1 MQTKI
6 VYTLVSDN
14 SDTYLEQALL
24 SVYSLRL
31 HNPQAIVELVVD
43 QFTAMTIVDKR
54 EEIKKYITNLI
65 EIEVP
70 SELNKV
76 QRSRYLKTNLRAFI
90 KGDYLFIDCDTV
102 ICDNLDEIDNF
113 DGDLG
118 MVPDINGDLPLKDNT
133 VIERCH
139 KAGFT
144 NLKEKPYYNS
154 GVIFSR
160 DTEISH
166 KLYAEWAKL
175 WHLSNEKGVS
185 FDQPA
190 LCQAN
195 VNLDLPINELNGIW
209 NCQFKYTNGYKF
221 LKKAKILHYYSN
233 NGAGKRAYAQDRIFE
248 YIKEKGR
255 IDKAVD
261 NIVKHPDTIFYSV
274 MTINDDKAFEYFNA
288 CPIYLYQNVPMGFH
302 LLKVIANI
310 FIKIHMSFSSVKH
323 AILKRK

>member
-31 HNPQAIVELVVD
+31 HNPLTIVELVVD
-43 QFTAMTIVDKR
+43 QFTAKTIVEQR

-65 EIEVP
+65 EVEVP
-70 SELNKV
+70 SDLNKM
-76 QRSRYLKTNLRAFI
+76 QRSRYLKTNLRKFI
-90 KGDYLFIDCDTV
+90 KGDYLFIDCDTI
-102 ICDNLDEIDNF
+102 ICGKLDEIDKF

-118 MVPDINGDLPLKDNT
+118 MVADVNGDLPLNDST

-144 NLKEKPYYNS
+144 NLKDKPYFNS

-160 DTEISH
+160 DTETSH
-166 KLYAEWAKL
+166 RLYEEWYKL
-175 WHLSNEKGVS
+175 WLQSNEKGIPY
-185 FDQPA
+185 DQPA

-195 VNLDLPINELNGIW
+195 LNFGLPIREMNGIW
-209 NCQFKYTNGYKF
+209 NCQFKYYNGYKL

-233 NGAGKRAYAQDRIFE
+233 NGAGKRHYAQDRIFE
-248 YIKEKGR
+248 YIKEKGC
-255 IDKAVD
+255 IDKTVD
-261 NIVKHPDTIFYSV
+261 NIVRHSDTILYSV
-274 MTINDDKAFEYFNA
+274 MTINDEKAFEYFNSSS
-288 CPIYLYQNVPMGFH
+288 IYLFQNIPFVYHSFEWLSNAFMRLYLFCS
-302 LLKVIANI
+302 KFKNK
-310 FIKIHMSFSSVKH
+310 IK
-323 AILKRK
+323 L

>member
-24 SVYSLRL
+24 AVYSLRL
-31 HNPQAIVELVVD
+31 HNPLTIVELVVD
-43 QFTAMTIVDKR
+43 QFTAKTIVEQR

-65 EIEVP
+65 EVKVP
-70 SELNKV
+70 SDLNKV
-76 QRSRYLKTNLRAFI
+76 QRSRYLKTNLRKFV

-102 ICDNLDEIDNF
+102 ICGKLDEIDKF

-118 MVPDINGDLPLKDNT
+118 MVADVNGDLPLNDST

-144 NLKEKPYYNS
+144 NLKDKPYFNS

-160 DTEISH
+160 DTETSH
-166 KLYAEWAKL
+166 RLYEEWYEL
-175 WHLSNEKGVS
+175 WQQSNEKGIPY
-185 FDQPA
+185 DQPA

-195 VNLDLPINELNGIW
+195 LNLEFPIHEMDGIW

-221 LKKAKILHYYSN
+221 LNKAKILHYYSN
-233 NGAGKRAYAQDRIFE
+233 NGAGKRHYAQDRIFE
-248 YIKEKGR
+248 YIKEKGC
-255 IDKAVD
+255 IDKMVD
-261 NIVKHPDTIFYSV
+261 NIVKHPDTILYSV
-274 MTINDDKAFEYFNA
+274 MTINDEKAFEYFNSS
-288 CPIYLYQNVPMGFH
+288 PIYLYQNGPMGFY
-302 LLKVIANI
+302 LVKLMANAL
-310 FIKIHMSFSSVKH
+310 IKIHSTFSSIKRTV
-323 AILKRK
+323 LKSK

>member
-31 HNPQAIVELVVD
+31 HNPQAIVELVID
-43 QFTAMTIVDKR
+43 QFTAKTIVDKR
-54 EEIKKYITNLI
+54 KEIKKFITNLI

-76 QRSRYLKTNLRAFI
+76 QRSRYLKTNLRRFI

-102 ICDNLDEIDNF
+102 ICDNLDEIDSF
-113 DGDLG
+113 DGDIG
-118 MVPDINGDLPLKDNT
+118 MVADINGDLPLKDNT

-144 NLKEKPYYNS
+144 DLKEKPYYNS

-160 DTEISH
+160 DTETSH
-166 KLYAEWAKL
+166 ILYAEWNRL
-175 WHLSNEKGVS
+175 WLLSNEKGVS

-195 VNLDLPINELNGIW
+195 VNLGLPIYELNGTW

-233 NGAGKRAYAQDRIFE
+233 NGVGKRSYAQDRIFE
-248 YIKEKGR
+248 YIKEKGG

-261 NIVKHPDTIFYSV
+261 YIVKHPDTILYSV
-274 MTINDDKAFEYFNA
+274 MTINNDRAFEYFNSS
-288 CPIYLYQNVPMGFH
+288 PIYLYQNIPSIYRFFEQ
-302 LLKVIANI
+302 ISN
-310 FIKIHMSFSSVKH
+310 SFLRIYLFCSRF
-323 AILKRK
+323 KRH